1 MPYSF
6 SFCFNISHFSF
17 WASERNNYASPLPSS
32 LTSAVSARASVLSTM
47 MSSFSPRSMILSMP
61 HVASHSHTNVVDHH
75 ALHRVQLLLHTRSRV
90 RIRIVPLRLHIS
102 HTQGHD
108 HQLTNRRG
116 ELGHGERLSRLRAIA
131 TPHQTTEQRTRK
143 WQKSCRPSPS
153 GSSIPQRAERN
164 SQTQYEAAYRGQS

>member
-1 MPYSF
+1 MQQLSRILPTQARIRNRF
-6 SFCFNISHFSF
+6 SIHVIL
-17 WASERNNYASPLPSS
+17 ASDLLITLNQITL
-32 LTSAVSARASVLSTM
+32 
-47 MSSFSPRSMILSMP
+47 
-61 HVASHSHTNVVDHH
+61 DHH

-90 RIRIVPLRLHIS
+90 RIRIVPLRLRIS

-164 SQTQYEAAYRGQS
+164 SQTQYEAAYRGQT

>member
-17 WASERNNYASPLPSS
+17 WASERNNYASPIPSS

-47 MSSFSPRSMILSMP
+47 MSNFSPRSMILSMP
-61 HVASHSHTNVVDHH
+61 HVVSHSHTNVVDHH
-75 ALHRVQLLLHTRSRV
+75 ALHRVQLLLHTRSRI

-131 TPHQTTEQRTRK
+131 TPHQTTEQRTHK
-143 WQKSCRPSPS
+143 
-153 GSSIPQRAERN
+153 
-164 SQTQYEAAYRGQS
+164 

>member
-1 MPYSF
+1 
-6 SFCFNISHFSF
+6 
-17 WASERNNYASPLPSS
+17 
-32 LTSAVSARASVLSTM
+32 
-47 MSSFSPRSMILSMP
+47 MILSIP

-143 WQKSCRPSPS
+143 WQKSCQPSPS
-153 GSSIPQRAERN
+153 GSSIPQRTERN
-164 SQTQYEAAYRGQS
+164 PQTQYEAAYRGQS

>member
-47 MSSFSPRSMILSMP
+47 MSNFSPRSMILSMP
-61 HVASHSHTNVVDHH
+61 HVASYSHTNVVDHH

-116 ELGHGERLSRLRAIA
+116 HNTKRHIAVSHSHVRDTLLVQDGEIVLA
-131 TPHQTTEQRTRK
+131 TNHHCGENST
-143 WQKSCRPSPS
+143 CRS
-153 GSSIPQRAERN
+153 GSCVSPEEG
-164 SQTQYEAAYRGQS
+164 TW